1 MGLQDVIRFLIP
13 KEDKFFDFLEQQAA
27 LAHEGAVHLA
37 QINEK
42 PIDEVKELVHAIEK
56 RGDKI
61 AHECEDALAKTFV
74 TPLDREDIHALSA
87 QLDDVLDRAYAAASA
102 FVMFAIDEPSPAARE
117 MIELL
122 VKSTALLKEVLP
134 SLRKHDFERIRE
146 LTREIKVLEKEGDR
160 VYRGTMMALF
170 RDPAPGEKDSP
181 YRNPSIK
188 DARALI
194 REKELVEIL
203 EEALDGC
210 EDVGEFLTMLA
221 VKHG

>member
-1 MGLQDVIRFLIP
+1 MGLQDIIRFLVP

-27 LAHEGAVHLA
+27 LSHEGAVALSKLG
-37 QINEK
+37 EM
-42 PIDEVKELVHAIEK
+42 PIEELKEVVHAIEK
-56 RGDKI
+56 RGDKV

-74 TPLDREDIHALSA
+74 TPLDREDIHALSS

-102 FVMFAIDEPSPAARE
+102 FVMFAIDEPSPAAVE
-117 MIELL
+117 MIGLL
-122 VKSTALLKEVLP
+122 VKATALLKDVLP
-134 SLRKHDFERIRE
+134 SLRKHDFDRIRE
-146 LTREIKVLEKEGDR
+146 VTREIKVFEKEGDR
-160 VYRGTMMALF
+160 VYRATMMALF
-170 RDPAPGEKDSP
+170 RDAKPGEKESP
-181 YRNPSIK
+181 YRNPSIQ

-203 EEALDGC
+203 EDALDGC

>member
-27 LAHEGAVHLA
+27 LAHEGAVALA
-37 QINEK
+37 TIGET
-42 PIDEVKELVHAIEK
+42 PIAELKELVHAIEK
-56 RGDKI
+56 RGDKV

-74 TPLDREDIHALSA
+74 TPLDREDIHALSS
-87 QLDDVLDRAYAAASA
+87 QLDDVLDRAHAAASA
-102 FVMFAIDEPSPAARE
+102 FVMFSIDEPSKAARE
-117 MIELL
+117 MIDLL
-122 VKSTALLKEVLP
+122 VKSTALLKDVLP
-134 SLRKHDFERIRE
+134 SLRKHDFDRIRE
-146 LTREIKVLEKEGDR
+146 VTREIKVLEKEGDR

-170 RDPAPGEKDSP
+170 RDPEQAKESP
-181 YRNPSIK
+181 YHNPSIK
-188 DARALI
+188 DARSLI

>member
-27 LAHEGAVHLA
+27 LSHEGAVALA
-37 QINEK
+37 KIGEM
-42 PIDEVKELVHAIEK
+42 PIEELKELVHSIEK
-56 RGDKI
+56 RGDKV

-74 TPLDREDIHALSA
+74 TPLDREDIHSLSA
-87 QLDDVLDRAYAAASA
+87 ALDDVLDRAHAAASA
-102 FVMFAIDEPSPAARE
+102 FVMFSIEEPSKAARE
-117 MIELL
+117 MIDLL

-134 SLRKHDFERIRE
+134 SLRKHDFDRIRE
-146 LTREIKVLEKEGDR
+146 VTREIKVLEKEGDK

-170 RDPAPGEKDSP
+170 RDTAPGQAESP
-181 YRNPSIK
+181 YRNPSIT
-188 DARALI
+188 DARGLI

-203 EEALDGC
+203 EDALDGC

>member
-1 MGLQDVIRFLIP
+1 MGLQDIVRFLVP
-13 KEDKFFDFLEQQAA
+13 KEDKFFDFLEQQAV
-27 LAHEGAVHLA
+27 LAHEGAVELA
-37 QINEK
+37 TLGTK
-42 PIDEVKELVHAIEK
+42 PIAEVKDLVHAIEK

-61 AHECEDALAKTFV
+61 AHACEDALAKTFV

-102 FVMFAIDEPSPAARE
+102 FVMFSIEEPSASARE
-117 MIELL
+117 MIDLL
-122 VKSTALLKEVLP
+122 VKSTGILKEVLP
-134 SLRKHDFERIRE
+134 SLRKHDFDRIRE

-160 VYRGTMMALF
+160 VYRATMTALF
-170 RDPAPGEKDSP
+170 RDPLPGEKDSP
-181 YRNPSIK
+181 YRNPSIQ

-210 EDVGEFLTMLA
+210 EDVGEFLTTLA